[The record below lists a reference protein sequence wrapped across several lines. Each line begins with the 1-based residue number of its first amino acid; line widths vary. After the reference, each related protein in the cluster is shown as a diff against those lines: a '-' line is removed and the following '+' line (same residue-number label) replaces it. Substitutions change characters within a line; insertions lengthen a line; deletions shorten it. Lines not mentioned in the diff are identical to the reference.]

1 MKMYVLYLYI
11 ISVTYGCHFQV
22 WQNHIKCLLK
32 EVVTQL
38 FPVSISHNA
47 EKIQLHSPAVAEL
60 HSGKHVFLILLL
72 QQKCGI
78 KCLIKWIYY
87 LCHFSRST
95 SLAVLLNN
103 SHHMGAV
110 SFIILCSENVSI
122 ALSYSNLYVIIIK
135 SFLSL

>member
-1 MKMYVLYLYI
+1 MYVLYLYI
-11 ISVTYGCHFQV
+11 ITVTYACDFQV
-22 WQNHIKCLLK
+22 QQNHIKCLLK
-32 EVVTQL
+32 QLVTHL

-47 EKIQLHSPAVAEL
+47 EKVQLHSPAFAEL
-60 HSGKHVFLILLL
+60 HSGKHVFLILLF
-72 QQKCGI
+72 QRKCGI

-95 SLAVLLNN
+95 SLAVFLNY

-110 SFIILCSENVSI
+110 TFFILCSENRSI
-122 ALSYSNLYVIIIK
+122 ALSYSNLCVIIIK